1 MQKLGYAKK
10 QGGTKMESEEA
21 RAILAKAIGIR
32 LVVLDMSKIEFAQ
45 QLGISEQGLRWQIK
59 KGMKVDQL
67 RKIAGVLRL
76 PVEVLLNQSLS
87 PLLLLP
93 PEDSEEGQ

>member
-1 MQKLGYAKK
+1 
-10 QGGTKMESEEA
+10 MESEEA

>member
-1 MQKLGYAKK
+1 
-10 QGGTKMESEEA
+10 MEGEEA

-76 PVEVLLNQSLS
+76 PVEVLLDQSLS
-87 PLLLLP
+87 PLLLLH